1 MLRMPEESTPDTRCG
16 YIAIVG
22 KPNVGKSTLVNR
34 ILGQKLNITSRKPQ
48 TTRHQLLGIK
58 TTPGCQF
65 LYVDTPGIHGH
76 EGRAMNRYMNRS
88 ALAVLQDVDVAVLVL
103 ERLEYDEDDARVVE
117 FVSRSPGRQIVVINK
132 VDQVEPKERLLP
144 HLAMLSSKL
153 PEAEFVPL
161 SALKGDNVEVLEEIA
176 ERALPQGPF
185 YFPDDQIT
193 DRSERFLVAEI
204 IREKMMRQLSAE
216 LPYAL
221 TVQIEAFRTE
231 GQLTRVEAVVLVE
244 RDSQKAILIG
254 KGGQRL
260 KRIGSQAREDIERL
274 LDRKVMLRTWV
285 RVKTNWSDDERALKS
300 LGFGEDP

>member
-1 MLRMPEESTPDTRCG
+1 MTEPKEPQATRCG

-22 KPNVGKSTLVNR
+22 KPNVGKSTLLNKL
-34 ILGQKLNITSRKPQ
+34 IGQKLSITSRKPQ

-58 TTPGCQF
+58 TTAECQF

-88 ALAVLQDVDVAVLVL
+88 ALAVLADVDVAVLVL
-103 ERLEYDEDDARVVE
+103 ERLEFDADDARVAE
-117 FVSRSPGRQIVVINK
+117 FLNASPGRHVVAINK

-144 HLAMLSSKL
+144 HLARLAEEL
-153 PEAEFVPL
+153 PGAELIPL
-161 SALKGDNVEVLEEIA
+161 SALKGDNVEAFEQVVEA
-176 ERALPQGPF
+176 SLPANPF

-221 TVQIEAFRTE
+221 TVQIETYRTE
-231 GQLTRVEAVVLVE
+231 ADVTHIEAVVLVE

-260 KRIGSQAREDIERL
+260 KRIGVQAREDIERL
-274 LDRKVMLRTWV
+274 LERKVMLRTWV
-285 RVKTNWSDDERALKS
+285 RVKSNWSDDDRALQS
-300 LGFGEDP
+300 LGFGEDPD